1 VSTVQPVRAALVA
14 LWTASLPIAAGGVRL
29 GRRVTLSPGERLS
42 VGNAR
47 GASEPI
53 TLGPTRQMEERY
65 DVTCTLSVTQQGT
78 VDQQGAVEDR
88 LWTLYNAAELAVRSV
103 SGENLA
109 AAGVLLA
116 YVAGNFEFT
125 EAQASDTN
133 GPLSASIEFNVR
145 VQARFRLP

>member
-1 VSTVQPVRAALVA
+1 VD
-14 LWTASLPIAAGGVRL
+14 GVRL

-42 VGNAR
+42 VGDVK

-65 DVTCTLSVTQQGT
+65 DVTCVLSVTQQGT

-103 SGENLA
+103 SGENL
-109 AAGVLLA
+109 GVTGVVIA
-116 YVAGNFEFT
+116 YVAGNFAFT

-133 GPLSASIEFNVR
+133 GALSASLEFDVR